1 MKRLALVLLVCCLSS
16 GCAINTPHYR
26 PFEVGD
32 SQQCLIVVEYFEM
45 THAENSYS
53 GESDF
58 SRIIAEYLAGALQ
71 ERNLKA
77 VAVERQSTQ
86 ISGKY
91 RITGEVTKINQGKFS
106 GRFWVGPGV
115 GMARISAQ
123 AVLIR
128 VSDNKELT
136 RTKVTL
142 SSSACRGAESILRY
156 ISANVSRKIANNF
169 YYALQND
176 TK

>member
-1 MKRLALVLLVCCLSS
+1 MKKLIYLFVMAMLMC
-16 GCAINTPHYR
+16 GCAINTPLYR
-26 PFEVGD
+26 PDQTGD
-32 SQQCLIVVEYFEM
+32 SAHGLITVEYFDM

-77 VAVERQSTQ
+77 VAIERQSTQ

-169 YYALQND
+169 YYTLQND